1 MKIMCSQRFRLQ
13 FGNITR
19 LFWGVGLTACD
30 RSDLFA
36 VLSSVSL
43 RSLACPER
51 FCKEW
56 KHYYLNL
63 SSEAPKSALES
74 SMLLCQQRNKEHLL
88 NGVEA
93 DRGPSRKQQS
103 QNLSYILYPNE
114 FLMYKRFTCK
124 EKYL

>member
-19 LFWGVGLTACD
+19 ARSGCGLTACD

-43 RSLACPER
+43 RSLPAQR
-51 FCKEW
+51 GFAKR

-74 SMLLCQQRNKEHLL
+74 S
-88 NGVEA
+88 GW
-93 DRGPSRKQQS
+93 
-103 QNLSYILYPNE
+103 
-114 FLMYKRFTCK
+114 RFMSTK
-124 EKYL
+124 KTRSTY